1 MSDELI
7 AKIWLVLL
15 CAPGVVPAAIFY
27 WRHCKE
33 TPREGNRFPL
43 GLYVV
48 ALLICAFVAFW
59 GGTEWGVHFACRP
72 SSGNLCGLLGFIVV
86 GPLSSI
92 IAVTVFS
99 WLITYFPLQLKRLVL
114 AGVLLSLLAGGYN
127 FFRSFFFGVVMQ
139 HQSLYQ
145 YTLQSGN
152 LDELHRFAPVVE
164 TQMRDLPVLKDV
176 SLDSQLKSEA
186 IVRGVKVPTMTI
198 SFSLAPKVAL
208 ADAIVQIHDME
219 IRLALPSTITTSLA
233 KAKWGRATSLSPP
246 ASSINANF

>member
-59 GGTEWGVHFACRP
+59 GGTEWGVHFACRLF
-72 SSGNLCGLLGFIVV
+72 SGNLCGLLGFIVV

-164 TQMRDLPVLKDV
+164 TQMRELPVLKDV
-176 SLDSQLKSEA
+176 SLDSQLKSQA
-186 IVRGVKVPTMTI
+186 IVDVDHQKVTVLGVEELPTMTI

-208 ADAIVQIHDME
+208 ADAIAQIHGME
-219 IRLALPSTITTSLA
+219 TRLALPATIATSLA
-233 KAKWGRATSLSPP
+233 KVR
-246 ASSINANF
+246 